1 MENYLLIIEDNEY
14 CCTYMHSIKL
24 FNTIDQLKES
34 INPERVRDTE
44 LIPFK
49 IVETITYEE
58 FLEGKCNSLKDN
70 ERLIFIYKNEE
81 EKCHNNCDVCIESE
95 VLDIFEDYY
104 GEALRNN
111 DKKYNRKYAKFYK
124 VEDIDVW
131 FRSFRYGLFY
141 NSKQS

>member
-49 IVETITYEE
+49 IIETITYKE

-81 EKCHNNCDVCIESE
+81 EKCHKILMN
-95 VLDIFEDYY
+95 
-104 GEALRNN
+104 
-111 DKKYNRKYAKFYK
+111 
-124 VEDIDVW
+124 
-131 FRSFRYGLFY
+131 
-141 NSKQS
+141 